1 MNFSSSAIVALMLID
16 LMQPIVTA
24 PVSSSETRHFD
35 SGSGTL
41 TVVTDTQ
48 GTLGSIPQGAT
59 RLPFL
64 TVSMS
69 ASCDADIRVMSVD
82 LKHEGLGNSQDLASV
97 YAVEGFSRISRVAR
111 FDANRSALTLRF
123 RSLVLP
129 KCGAMT
135 FVVYADMKTD
145 ASVAAEHSI
154 VLSDPSAILSTARR
168 LTVSEGDATKLVIA
182 PQGSAGSLTVR
193 MLPVNPKVSYGR
205 IETVARIQLTAGSR
219 TSQLLKRITFTNEA
233 TARDMDLQWLSLEM
247 LSGTVL
253 TAPLPHMR
261 GYKATLVFDPTFV
274 LHAGQTIVLNLKAEV
289 RGSQSKKIQFG
300 IEEQSDIVASPYR
313 ER

>member
-1 MNFSSSAIVALMLID
+1 MNFTSLGIVSLMLID
-16 LMQPIVTA
+16 LMQPLVTS
-24 PVSSSETRHFD
+24 PLPSSRTRYSD
-35 SGSGTL
+35 SGSGIL
-41 TVVTDTQ
+41 TVVTDTPDVI
-48 GTLGSIPQGAT
+48 GSIPQGAT
-59 RLPFL
+59 RVPFL

-69 ASCDADIRVMSVD
+69 ASCDADIRVTSVD
-82 LKHEGLGNSQDLASV
+82 LRHEGLGNSQDIASV

-111 FDANRSALTLRF
+111 FDAKRSALTLRF

-129 KCGAMT
+129 KCGAVT

-145 ASVAAEHSI
+145 AAVAAEHSI
-154 VLSDPSAILSTARR
+154 VFSESSGILSTARQ
-168 LTVSEGDATKLVIA
+168 LTLSAGDLTKLVIA

-193 MLPVNPKVSYGR
+193 MLPVHARVSYGR

-219 TSQLLKRITFTNEA
+219 TAQLLKRITFTNEA

-274 LHAGQTIVLNLKAEV
+274 LHAGQTVVLNLKAEV
-289 RGSQSKKIQFG
+289 RGSQSKKIEFG
-300 IEEQSDIVASPYR
+300 IEEQSDIVSSPYR

>member
-1 MNFSSSAIVALMLID
+1 MNFVSPAIVALMFID
-16 LMQPIVTA
+16 LMQPAVTA
-24 PVSSSETRHFD
+24 PASSSATRYTD

-41 TVVTDTQ
+41 TVVTDAPDTI
-48 GTLGSIPQGAT
+48 GSIPQGAT
-59 RLPFL
+59 RVPFL
-64 TVSMS
+64 SVSMS

-82 LKHEGLGNSQDLASV
+82 LAHRGLGNSQDLLSV

-111 FDANRSALTLRF
+111 FDAKRSALTLRF

-129 KCGAMT
+129 KCAAIT
-135 FVVYADMKTD
+135 FIVYADMKTD
-145 ASVAAEHSI
+145 AVVAAEHSI
-154 VLSDPSAILSTARR
+154 VLSDASTILSTARQ
-168 LTVSEGDATKLVIA
+168 LSLSEGDGTKLVIA
-182 PQGSAGSLTVR
+182 PQGSAGTLTLR
-193 MLPVNPKVSYGR
+193 MLPVSPRVSYGR

-219 TSQLLKRITFTNEA
+219 TSQLLKRITFTNDE

-247 LSGTVL
+247 LSGSVL

-261 GYKATLVFDPTFV
+261 GYKATLVFAPTFI
-274 LHAGQTIVLNLKAEV
+274 LHAGETIVLNLKAEV
-289 RGSQSKKIQFG
+289 RGSHSKKIQFG